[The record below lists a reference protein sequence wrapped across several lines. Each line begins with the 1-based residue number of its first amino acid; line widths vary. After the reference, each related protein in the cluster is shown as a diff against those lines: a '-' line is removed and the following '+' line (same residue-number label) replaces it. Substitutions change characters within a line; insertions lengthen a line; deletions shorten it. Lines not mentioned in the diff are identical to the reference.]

1 MILRSSL
8 TAFLLSTYFISVG
21 VVSPFSRLIFS
32 FIGIQWKQN
41 ELEVVEAPVAPDY
54 AATADY
60 GAPSADNWGA
70 E

>member
-1 MILRSSL
+1 VE
-8 TAFLLSTYFISVG
+8 T
-21 VVSPFSRLIFS
+21 
-32 FIGIQWKQN
+32 N